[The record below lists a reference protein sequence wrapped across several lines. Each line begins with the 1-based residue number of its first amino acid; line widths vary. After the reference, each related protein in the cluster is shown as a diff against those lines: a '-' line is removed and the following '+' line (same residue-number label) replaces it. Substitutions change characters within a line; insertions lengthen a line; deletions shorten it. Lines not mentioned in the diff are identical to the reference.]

1 MNTLHEMTGPVHC
14 GNEANKRGLSRREI
28 EILQSMMNGLTSKQI
43 ARNLGISYR
52 TVQIHTGSIIS
63 KLGASNKVHAVV
75 IALRA
80 GILSL

>member
-1 MNTLHEMTGPVHC
+1 MKLTDPIYC
-14 GNEANKRGLSRREI
+14 GGEVKKRGLSNREF
-28 EILQSMMNGLTSKQI
+28 EILQLIMNGLTSKQI
-43 ARNLGISYR
+43 ANNLGISYR
-52 TVQIHTGSIIS
+52 TVEIHVGSIVA